1 MLKVIAIIA
10 ILLAVGLAGILVFA
24 LTKPDTL
31 PRRAQLAVKAPADA
45 IYPVV
50 ADFRLWT
57 TWSPYEG
64 RDPAMKRTF
73 GGTAEGKGATYAWD
87 GNNNV
92 GAGHMEILEAST
104 PSKLRIKLDFER
116 PFEGHN
122 TAEFTFV
129 PQGDA
134 TLVTWA
140 MYGPAPFMS
149 KVMQV
154 FVNMD
159 SMIGKD
165 LRGRPARP
173 EEAHREIDA
182 VHAQA
187 KEKERNDA
195 QSLSVLS
202 GHLRSGVH
210 TVYAKTCSA
219 ARSMR

>member
-1 MLKVIAIIA
+1 MLKAVAIVA
-10 ILLAVGLAGILVFA
+10 VVFAVGIAAVLVLA
-24 LTKPDTL
+24 LTKSDTF
-31 PRRAQLAVKAPADA
+31 RVERSLAVKAPADA
-45 IYPVV
+45 IYTQV
-50 ADFRLWT
+50 ADFHRWT
-57 TWSPYEG
+57 GWSPYEG

-73 GGTAEGKGATYAWD
+73 GGAAQGNGAAYAWD

-92 GAGHMEILEAST
+92 GAGHMEILEANA

-154 FVNMD
+154 FINMD

-165 LRGRPARP
+165 FEAGLARL
-173 EEAHREIDA
+173 
-182 VHAQA
+182 
-187 KEKERNDA
+187 KKLTEK
-195 QSLSVLS
+195 
-202 GHLRSGVH
+202 
-210 TVYAKTCSA
+210 
-219 ARSMR
+219 

>member
-1 MLKVIAIIA
+1 MLKAMTIVAIV
-10 ILLAVGLAGILVFA
+10 LAAGVAAVAVFA
-24 LTKPDTL
+24 LTKPDTF
-31 PRRAQLAVKAPADA
+31 RVERSLAVKAPADA
-45 IYPVV
+45 IYPLV
-50 ADFRLWT
+50 ADFHRWT
-57 TWSPYEG
+57 AWSPYES

-73 GGTAEGKGATYAWD
+73 GGAADGKGATYAWD

-92 GAGHMEILEAST
+92 GAGRMEILEANG

-140 MYGPAPFMS
+140 MYGPAPFLS

-154 FVNMD
+154 FINMD

-165 LRGRPARP
+165 F
-173 EEAHREIDA
+173 EAGLASLKRLT
-182 VHAQA
+182 
-187 KEKERNDA
+187 EK
-195 QSLSVLS
+195 Q
-202 GHLRSGVH
+202 
-210 TVYAKTCSA
+210 
-219 ARSMR
+219 